1 VINKAVNRIGHPF
14 FGPVYGNSVLLLRAR
29 WFARHLKGNLT
40 PETVSPQSFVPGLPG
55 FARSRKI
62 ATIDIVIKFQ
72 GFQFA
77 RRKNEVK
84 VRQSL
89 AKSPLP
95 PDPGAPKMLFPFLD
109 LKAEYA
115 IMKEDIRAAVDR
127 VLESQRF
134 IMGPEVKHL
143 ETEIAAFI
151 ESRFAMGC
159 ASGSDALLLALMA
172 VGVDSGDE
180 VITPP
185 FTFVATAGSIARL
198 KAKPVFVD
206 IDRET
211 YNLDVTRLEAAITSR
226 TKAIMPVHLFGLPA
240 EMEKIMEIARTH
252 HLPVI
257 EDAAQSIGA
266 RYHNQYVGNIGAC
279 GCFSFF
285 PSKNLGGAGD
295 GGMITTNDPALA
307 ERISVLRDH
316 GSRKKYHYDLLGI
329 NSRLDSLQAAILLVK
344 FKHLEA
350 MSKAR
355 RRNADRYR
363 KLFGQAGL
371 DKLIALPVEPAGL
384 HHVYNQFVVRTPE
397 RNRLREHLR
406 NCGIPTEIY
415 YPSPLHLQPAFA
427 DLGYGPGEFPQS
439 EEASRH
445 VLTLPVFPQMT
456 EEQQKMVVD
465 GTAQFFAEKA

>member
-1 VINKAVNRIGHPF
+1 VNAGESTIRSPRLSDRG
-14 FGPVYGNSVLLLRAR
+14 A
-29 WFARHLKGNLT
+29 LKL
-40 PETVSPQSFVPGLPG
+40 
-55 FARSRKI
+55 
-62 ATIDIVIKFQ
+62 
-72 GFQFA
+72 
-77 RRKNEVK
+77 
-84 VRQSL
+84 
-89 AKSPLP
+89 
-95 PDPGAPKMLFPFLD
+95 LFPFLD

-127 VLESQRF
+127 VLESQQF
-134 IMGPEVKHL
+134 IMGPEVKEL
-143 ETEIAAFI
+143 EAEIAAFVG
-151 ESRFAMGC
+151 SRFAIAC

-172 VGVDSGDE
+172 LGVDSGDE

-198 KAKPVFVD
+198 KATPVFVD
-206 IDRET
+206 IDCET
-211 YNLDVTRLEAAITSR
+211 YNLDATRLEAAITSR

-240 EMEKIMEIARTH
+240 EMEKITEIARAH
-252 HLPVI
+252 RLPVI

-266 RYHNQYVGNIGAC
+266 RYHDQYVGNVGAC

-295 GGMITTNDPALA
+295 GGMVTTNDPALA

-316 GSRKKYHYDLLGI
+316 GSRKKYHYDLVGM

-350 MSKAR
+350 LSKAR

-363 KLFGQAGL
+363 QLFRQAGL
-371 DKLIALPVEPAGL
+371 DKSITLPIEPAGL
-384 HHVYNQFVVRTPE
+384 HHVYNQFVIRTPE
-397 RNRLREHLR
+397 RDQLREHLR

-427 DLGYGPGEFPQS
+427 DLGYGPGGFPQS
-439 EEASRH
+439 EEASQH
-445 VLTLPVFPQMT
+445 VLALPVFPQMT
-456 EEQQKMVVD
+456 EEQQKMAVD
-465 GTAQFFAEKA
+465 RTAQFFAERA

>member
-1 VINKAVNRIGHPF
+1 VNAGESTIRSPRLSDRG
-14 FGPVYGNSVLLLRAR
+14 A
-29 WFARHLKGNLT
+29 LKL
-40 PETVSPQSFVPGLPG
+40 
-55 FARSRKI
+55 
-62 ATIDIVIKFQ
+62 
-72 GFQFA
+72 
-77 RRKNEVK
+77 
-84 VRQSL
+84 
-89 AKSPLP
+89 
-95 PDPGAPKMLFPFLD
+95 LFPFLD

-127 VLESQRF
+127 VLESQQF
-134 IMGPEVKHL
+134 IMGPEVKEL
-143 ETEIAAFI
+143 EAEIAAFVG
-151 ESRFAMGC
+151 SRFAIAC

-172 VGVDSGDE
+172 LGVDSGDE

-198 KAKPVFVD
+198 KATPVFVD
-206 IDRET
+206 IDCET
-211 YNLDVTRLEAAITSR
+211 YNLDATRLEAAITSR

-240 EMEKIMEIARTH
+240 EMEKITEIARAH
-252 HLPVI
+252 RLPVI

-266 RYHNQYVGNIGAC
+266 RYHDQYVGNVGAC

-295 GGMITTNDPALA
+295 GGMVTTNDPALA

-316 GSRKKYHYDLLGI
+316 GSRKKYHYDLVGM

-350 MSKAR
+350 LSKAR

-363 KLFGQAGL
+363 HLFRQAGL
-371 DKLIALPVEPAGL
+371 DKSITLPIEPAGL
-384 HHVYNQFVVRTPE
+384 HHVYNQFVIRTPE
-397 RNRLREHLR
+397 RDQLREHLR

-427 DLGYGPGEFPQS
+427 DLGYGPGGFPQS
-439 EEASRH
+439 EEASQH
-445 VLTLPVFPQMT
+445 VLALPVFPQMT
-456 EEQQKMVVD
+456 EEQQKMAVD
-465 GTAQFFAEKA
+465 RTAQFFAERA